1 MSGPRAS
8 ISLGALRGLLAGTSV
23 PSILALALL
32 TVIGGLTEGIGL
44 LMLVPILELLQQPG
58 AESVGRIGTLISGIL
73 GTLGIPLEIES
84 LLLLFLALV
93 SFRVVVQFAQTQ
105 VGARVQYRI
114 VDRLRERVYQ
124 SLLRADWRWVSRHRR
139 SDVASTLLNDVT
151 RIGMGLQF
159 SISLAVSLTT
169 TLFYLTAAF
178 ALDPRLTLIAI
189 LGGILIILAVR
200 GQQRAA
206 FRLGWT
212 FSDAHRQMMGQ
223 VEGSLGNLKLA
234 KILGTEQRQLDFF
247 LKVLLHL
254 RQQQLRFTTSTSL
267 TRALLQLFGA
277 LLLAGYLYLGLRWL
291 ATPVPELLILVLI
304 ATRLI
309 PMLSASLQ
317 QSAQLLH
324 TLPAAMETAQLLATA
339 ERQVEPAVDAAA
351 ATPTPYRSIAVRGVS
366 VCYEGRERPAL
377 ADVSLDFPVCTTTAI
392 LGASGAGKSTLA
404 DVLMGLLKPDTGELL
419 IDGSALSEEER
430 LRWRRA
436 VAYVPQETFL
446 FNDSIRNNLLW
457 ADPDADDTTL
467 IAALGKAAAG
477 FVLALPEGL
486 DTLVGDGGIRLSG
499 GERQRIALARALL
512 KRPALIL
519 LDEATSALDLGTEAK
534 VREALEQLHGD
545 ITVVMIGH
553 RLATLEH
560 ADQVVILDQGRVIQR
575 GTWEEARGYP
585 ISRSPL
591 DKGFHA
597 EDPSRYTRHQ
607 GTDPSTRSHHDP
619 EPAAS

>member
-1 MSGPRAS
+1 MTSAVKTLADLSGPRTS
-8 ISLGALRGLLAGTSV
+8 ISLGELRGLLAGTPV

-58 AESVGRIGTLISGIL
+58 VESVGRIGTLISGIL

-93 SFRVVVQFAQTQ
+93 SFRVVVQFVQTQ

-114 VDRLRERVYQ
+114 VDRLRERVYR
-124 SLLRADWRWVSRHRR
+124 SLLHADWRWVSRHRR

-169 TLFYLTAAF
+169 TLFYLAAAF

-189 LGGILIILAVR
+189 LGGILILLAVR

-247 LKVLLHL
+247 LRVLIHL

-324 TLPAAMETAQLLATA
+324 TLPAAMETSRLLAAA
-339 ERQVEPAVDAAA
+339 ERQVEPAVDSAAPI
-351 ATPTPYRSIAVRGVS
+351 PTPHQSIAVRGVS

-377 ADVSLDFPVCTTTAI
+377 AEVSLDFPVCTTTAI

-404 DVLMGLLKPDTGELL
+404 DVLMGLLKPDAGELL
-419 IDGSALSEEER
+419 IDGSPLSEEER

-560 ADQVVILDQGRVIQR
+560 ADQVVILDQGRVMQR

-585 ISRSPL
+585 IGRSPR
-591 DKGFHA
+591 DEGRHA
-597 EDPSRYTRHQ
+597 EDPSRYT
-607 GTDPSTRSHHDP
+607 
-619 EPAAS
+619 